1 MVKNRLILK
10 NLNKRKQIKRQNITQ
25 LLITLFTV
33 LLINYIASFY
43 FFRLDLT
50 SEKRYTLT
58 NHTKELLTNI
68 DDVIY
73 IQIYLE
79 GELPSGFIRLKNSV
93 KEMLDEFRVYA
104 GDNIQY
110 EFINPSESSD
120 KKTRNE
126 IYSQLYKKGIMPTNL
141 KEKDEEGK
149 MSEKIIFPGAIVT
162 FHSKEAP
169 INLLKNNLSLPAEKN
184 LNNSIQELEYSFIGA
199 IHQLSKKIKQQI
211 AIIEGHGEWSD
222 IQMADITDA
231 LFEFYNL
238 KRVTIKGQISAL
250 DDYQAIIIAGP
261 DSAFDEKDKFIIDQF
276 IMKGGKSFWL
286 YDAVKTN
293 MDSLAYS
300 STTLALINSIN
311 IEDML
316 FNYGARVNPN
326 IIMDLQCSMIPI
338 NTAIVGTPPKF
349 TPAPWYYFPLINPS
363 DEHVITKNLN
373 LIKTEFVSTVDSVG
387 EDPDIK
393 KTFLLYSSK
402 YSKAVNAPARISLDI
417 LKTEPDPSIFN
428 KPHLPTAILLEGK
441 FTSLFKNRVPAQ
453 IASSK
458 EIGFKEKS
466 NPTKMLIIADAD
478 IIRNAVKYEGNQP
491 VPFPLGYDRYTGQT
505 YGNKEFLL
513 NAFNYILDDSG
524 LLSIR
529 SREVTLRLL
538 DRAKIIDNRVFW
550 QTLNLILPIIFVL
563 IFGIILNY
571 LRKRKFAR

>member
-1 MVKNRLILK
+1 M
-10 NLNKRKQIKRQNITQ
+10 NKRKLVKRQNITQ
-25 LLITLFTV
+25 LIITLITV
-33 LLINYIASFY
+33 LLINYVGSFY

-50 SEKRYTLT
+50 SEKRFTLT
-58 NHTKELLTNI
+58 DHTKELLSNI
-68 DDVIY
+68 NDIIY

-79 GELPSGFIRLKNSV
+79 GDLPAGFVRLQNSV
-93 KEMLDEFRVYA
+93 KEILDEFRVYA
-104 GDNIQY
+104 GENIQY

-149 MSEKIIFPGAIVT
+149 MSEKIIFPGAMVT
-162 FHSKEAP
+162 YHSLEAS
-169 INLLKNNLSLPAEKN
+169 INLLKNNLSLSAEEN

-199 IHQLSKKIKQQI
+199 VHQLSNKIKKQI
-211 AIIEGHGEWSD
+211 AIIEGHGEFSD

-231 LFEFYNL
+231 LFEFYSL
-238 KRVTIKGQISAL
+238 KRITIKGQINAL
-250 DDYQAIIIAGP
+250 DGYDAVIIAGP
-261 DSAFDEKDKFIIDQF
+261 DSTFSEKDKFIIDQF

-300 STTLALINSIN
+300 NTTMAMINSIN

-326 IIMDLQCSMIPI
+326 IIMDLQCSMIPV
-338 NTAIVGTPPKF
+338 NTAIIGTPPKF

-363 DEHVITKNLN
+363 NDHVITKNLN

-393 KTFLLYSSK
+393 KTFLLHSSK

-417 LKTEPDPSIFN
+417 LRKEPDPSVFN
-428 KPHLPTAILLEGK
+428 KSNLNTAILLEGK
-441 FTSLFKNRVPAQ
+441 FTSLYKNRVPEQ
-453 IASSK
+453 IATSK
-458 EIGFKEKS
+458 AIGFKEKS
-466 NPTKMLIIADAD
+466 SSNKMIVIADGD
-478 IIRNAVKYEGNQP
+478 IIRNAVKYENKQP

-505 YGNKEFLL
+505 YGNKEFIL
-513 NAFNYILDDSG
+513 NAFNYLLDDSG

-538 DRAKIIDNRVFW
+538 DRAKIIDSRVFW
-550 QTLNLILPIIFVL
+550 QALNLILPIIFVL

-571 LRKRKFAR
+571 LRKRKFAK

>member
-1 MVKNRLILK
+1 
-10 NLNKRKQIKRQNITQ
+10 LNKRKQIKRQNITQ

-58 NHTKELLTNI
+58 NHTKELLSNI
-68 DDVIY
+68 DDIIYVQIY
-73 IQIYLE
+73 IE
-79 GELPSGFIRLKNSV
+79 GELPSGFVRLQNSV

-141 KEKDEEGK
+141 KEKDDEGK
-149 MSEKIIFPGAIVT
+149 MSEKIIFPGAVVT
-162 FHSKEAP
+162 YHSKEAP
-169 INLLKNNLSLPAEKN
+169 INLLKNNLSLSAEEN

-199 IHQLSKKIKQQI
+199 VHQLSNKMKKQI
-211 AIIEGHGEWSD
+211 AIIEGHSEWSD
-222 IQMADITDA
+222 MQMADITDA
-231 LFEFYNL
+231 LFEFYSL
-238 KRVTIKGQISAL
+238 KRITIKSQINAL
-250 DDYQAIIIAGP
+250 DGYDAIIIAGP
-261 DSAFDEKDKFIIDQF
+261 DSTFDEKDKFIIDQF
-276 IMKGGKSFWL
+276 IMKGGKSFWF

-293 MDSLAYS
+293 MDSLAFA
-300 STTLALINSIN
+300 STTLALVNSIN

-363 DEHVITKNLN
+363 DKHVITKNLN

-393 KTFLLYSSK
+393 KTFLLHSSK

-417 LKTEPDPSIFN
+417 LKSEPDPSIFN
-428 KPHLPTAILLEGK
+428 KPNLPTAILLEGK
-441 FTSLFKNRVPAQ
+441 FTSLYKNRVPTQ

-458 EIGFKEKS
+458 AIGFKEKS
-466 NPTKMLIIADAD
+466 NPTKMIVVADAD

-491 VPFPLGYDRYTGQT
+491 IPFPLGYDRYTGQT

-513 NAFNYILDDSG
+513 NAFNYLLDDSG

-538 DRAKIIDNRVFW
+538 DRAKIIEERVFW

-571 LRKRKFAR
+571 LRKRKFAN